1 MNSNW
6 AVCILLLLGYVM
18 QAFAELQQKSYETY
32 QKIDFADRQ
41 VDGLKRTILHKQIT
55 DKELQVSLN
64 RDMMGMG

>member
-1 MNSNW
+1 
-6 AVCILLLLGYVM
+6 M